1 MIHFHRALGPFEEM
15 ESTLNRIK
23 ALGIITIMDLDDYW
37 SPGKHHPAYSMIKN
51 SGIDKMI
58 LNNIKLS
65 ENVIT
70 TTPVFAKEI
79 SKYNK
84 NVHVL
89 PNAIDPNESQ
99 FVPNPQE
106 SDRIRIGWLGGSCM
120 PPDTEILT
128 DNGWKRFDKLN
139 QTEKVATLNLK
150 SNLLEYNKPTG
161 YIREPFE
168 GELNCGKNG
177 VVEYMVTPNHNM
189 FASEVKNLGHKKLDL
204 KLIQS
209 TDLHGKNFHI
219 KRDANWIG
227 VNRATMIIPAMLEKT
242 EKVKELVSEYN
253 LIEKNGKRKNYLIE
267 KYGEDKYLEMDKWLQ
282 FFGFWMAEGWTSKSD
297 GLYQVGIAQSKDN
310 DYLQTMFD
318 ILIDLGYKPTFTKD
332 GKQVRVFDRQLW
344 SYLRQFGNSYEKF
357 IPNNILE
364 LCPYQL
370 NLFLEWFIRGD
381 GHIENNKYKRMR
393 AWTSSKKLAD
403 GLQEIALKVGIS
415 STITNRGKKT
425 TTIKNR
431 DIINQHDSYQVNFG
445 KHPLVSKHNKNT
457 PLVNSKDQYKKYYKG
472 NVYCVEV
479 PNHVIYVRRNG
490 KPFWIGN
497 SHLKD
502 LEILQGVVG
511 KIKSDGLLDK
521 VQFVL
526 CGFDL
531 RGTMTTL
538 NEKTG
543 ERSTRP
549 IKPTES
555 VWYNYEKIFTNNY
568 AIVSPEY
575 KEHLLKFTEEE
586 FDGIEK
592 EAYRRVWT
600 KPISNYA
607 TNYNLFDVS
616 LAPLEENLF
625 NQVKSQLKVI
635 EAGFHKKAII
645 AQDFG
650 PYKIDL
656 INYYDKPKKG
666 GSDMVVNVNGNAL
679 LVETRK
685 NHKDWYR
692 NIKRLVTNPEII
704 TELSEK
710 LNNDIKDV
718 YSIDAITKKRRDLY
732 LSLIKSK

>member
-1 MIHFHRALGPFEEM
+1 M
-15 ESTLNRIK
+15 ETTLKRIK
-23 ALGIITIMDLDDYW
+23 ALDVITIMDLDDYW

-89 PNAIDPNESQ
+89 PNAIDPSESQ

-106 SDRIRIGWLGGSCM
+106 SDRIRIGWLGGSCVT
-120 PPDTEILT
+120 PDTEILT
-128 DNGWKRFDKLN
+128 NKGWKRFDKLDR
-139 QTEKVATLNLK
+139 TEDVATLNPK
-150 SNLLEYNKPTG
+150 TNELEYHKPKG
-161 YIREPFE
+161 YICTPFH

-177 VVEYMVTPNHNM
+177 LIEFEVTPNHNM
-189 FASEVKNLGHKKLDL
+189 YASEVKNLTHKKLDL

-209 TDLHGKNFHI
+209 QKIHGKNFHV
-219 KRDANWIG
+219 KRDAIWVGEENEIFTLPSL
-227 VNRATMIIPAMLEKT
+227 NFELETSESSEIDYII
-242 EKVKELVSEYN
+242 S
-253 LIEKNGKRKNYLIE
+253 KNSRRINQMFD
-267 KYGEDKYLEMDKWLQ
+267 KYGYEKEFKMDSWLE
-282 FFGFWMAEGWTSKSD
+282 FFGFWLAEGWTSKSK
-297 GLYQVGIAQSKDN
+297 GLHQVGVAQFKDN
-310 DYLQTMFD
+310 GSLDHMFNLLTD
-318 ILIDLGYKPTFTKD
+318 MGFKPTYTKD
-332 GKQVRVFDRQLW
+332 KKQIRVFDKQLW
-344 SYLRQFGNSYEKF
+344 EYLSQFGNAPEKF
-357 IPNNILE
+357 IPEEI
-364 LCPYQL
+364 L
-370 NLFLEWFIRGD
+370 NLSSRQLKLFLKWFIIGD
-381 GHIENNKYKRMR
+381 GHIEKNKYERMR
-393 AWTSSKKLAD
+393 AFTSSKELANN
-403 GLQEIALKVGIS
+403 LQELALKIGVTA
-415 STITNRGKKT
+415 TITNRGQRT
-425 TTIKNR
+425 SQIKGR
-431 DIINQHDSYQVNFG
+431 VITNQYDSLVINFG
-445 KHPLVSKHNKNT
+445 KDPNISKHNKST
-457 PLVNSKDQYKKYYKG
+457 PLIKVDEQYTRPYKG

-479 PNHVIYVRRNG
+479 ENHIIYIRRNG
-490 KPFWIGN
+490 KAMWIGN

-600 KPISNYA
+600 KPISSYA